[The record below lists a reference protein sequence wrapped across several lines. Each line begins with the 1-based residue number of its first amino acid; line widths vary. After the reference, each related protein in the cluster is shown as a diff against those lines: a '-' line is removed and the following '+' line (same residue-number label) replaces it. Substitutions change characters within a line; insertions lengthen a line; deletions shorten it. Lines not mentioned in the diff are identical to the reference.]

1 MQPHT
6 NLLLAKILVV
16 IAAVLVVMNLR
27 SPSSASEAPDRTR
40 TTEVSPKSGRLRPRT
55 PPIRPEASTVRHWK
69 LQLAENRVEMNAER
83 RLIILELADELDRA
97 IANGLD
103 PDGED
108 ARTYQEAMHVLL
120 ADSRNRPE

>member
-1 MQPHT
+1 
-6 NLLLAKILVV
+6 
-16 IAAVLVVMNLR
+16 
-27 SPSSASEAPDRTR
+27 
-40 TTEVSPKSGRLRPRT
+40 
-55 PPIRPEASTVRHWK
+55 
-69 LQLAENRVEMNAER
+69 MNAER

-120 ADSRNRPE
+120 TDSRAEPE